1 MVTMKQLSKIGLA
14 VAIALLLC
22 LLPMPYGFYTLI
34 RFIAMVFFGCLAFA
48 FNKENKTSLAI
59 MAGAVALLF
68 QPFFKI
74 VLGRGMWSV
83 VDVIVA
89 VTLLILWY
97 KHK

>member
-1 MVTMKQLSKIGLA
+1 MKQLSKIGIV
-14 VAIALLLC
+14 VAIALLIC
-22 LLPMPYGFYTLI
+22 LFPMPYGYYTLV
-34 RFIAMVFFGCLAFA
+34 RFIAMVFFGYLAFA
-48 FNKENKTSLAI
+48 FNKEEKGNYAI
-59 MAGAVALLF
+59 MSGAVALLF

-74 VLGRGMWSV
+74 ALGRGMWNV

>member
-1 MVTMKQLSKIGLA
+1 MKQLSKIGLA

-22 LLPMPYGFYTLI
+22 LLPMPYGYYTLV
-34 RFIAMVFFGCLAFA
+34 RFIAMIFFGCLAFS
-48 FNKENKTSLAI
+48 FNKEGKNNYAI
-59 MAGAVALLF
+59 ISGAVALLF

-74 VLGRGMWSV
+74 ALGRGMWNV